1 MSKKKD
7 LPVGFG
13 CPWYGKSVVSGE
25 KVVKSLVVRSVG
37 KIADN

>member
-25 KVVKSLVVRSVG
+25 KVVKSLVRSVG